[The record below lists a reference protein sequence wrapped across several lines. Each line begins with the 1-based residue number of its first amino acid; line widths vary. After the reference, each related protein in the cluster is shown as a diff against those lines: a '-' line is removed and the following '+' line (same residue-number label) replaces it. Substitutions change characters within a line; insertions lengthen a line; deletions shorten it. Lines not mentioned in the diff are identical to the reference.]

1 METSRIVPKWRVKFN
16 PDNLDKGEFLMGSEP
31 FLSQHPELDELI
43 ELSPGTKVELTQVS
57 YVLDQVTT
65 SLLRKVGKSTP
76 ELLGLPRFNKYSGY
90 FLGIE
95 PHPSYFRIYLQSGLD
110 NHFLTCHWLGHK
122 KDPNHFLMKN
132 SEDSS
137 APEYL
142 STQVS
147 KKERE
152 KMLQAHFIEDVVRVR
167 EYFPAPKAVD
177 PTELAILFD
186 QEIPLSIHHPLVH
199 DEYPGVVYEDK
210 PLLTQLEQLER
221 TLLKRGGLYHW

>member
-1 METSRIVPKWRVKFN
+1 
-16 PDNLDKGEFLMGSEP
+16 MGSEP

-65 SLLRKVGKSTP
+65 SLLRKVERKIP
-76 ELLGLPRFNKYSGY
+76 HLLGSPRLGKYSGY

-95 PHPSYFRIYLQSGLD
+95 PHPSHFRIYLQSGLD
-110 NHFLTCHWLGHK
+110 NHFLTSHLLGYK
-122 KDPNHFLMKN
+122 TNPNDFLMK
-132 SEDSS
+132 DPTDYS

-147 KKERE
+147 RKERE
-152 KMLQAHFIEDVVRVR
+152 RMLQAHFIENVVRVR

-177 PTELAILFD
+177 PAELAILFD
-186 QEIPLSIHHPLVH
+186 QEIPLSMHHSLVH
-199 DEYPGVVYEDK
+199 DEYPGLIYEDK
-210 PLLTQLEQLER
+210 PFLTQLEQLEQ
-221 TLLKRGGLYHW
+221 TLQQRGGLYHWKPTP